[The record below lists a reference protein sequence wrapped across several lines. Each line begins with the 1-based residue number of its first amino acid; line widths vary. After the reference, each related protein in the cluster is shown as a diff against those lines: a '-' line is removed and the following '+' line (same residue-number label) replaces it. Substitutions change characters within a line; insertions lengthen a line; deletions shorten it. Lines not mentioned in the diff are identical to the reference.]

1 MFFNRDQLTPWKCYR
16 CYICRRR
23 STADIKLCV
32 WFYAITWPHK
42 TAVCSRASGPHRWH
56 IYCSKTEQRELFFGK
71 TGKCLH
77 ACRIKRTS
85 IHRLSFFFSFFTVD
99 VDKILTAGQSSA
111 IMCNMIYV
119 SRLGIVEDALRCDVN
134 LTQISVLQ
142 WHAVTESRPHLD
154 YSVFI

>member
-1 MFFNRDQLTPWKCYR
+1 MHVELR
-16 CYICRRR
+16 
-23 STADIKLCV
+23 
-32 WFYAITWPHK
+32 
-42 TAVCSRASGPHRWH
+42 
-56 IYCSKTEQRELFFGK
+56 EQVY
-71 TGKCLH
+71 TDWV
-77 ACRIKRTS
+77 
-85 IHRLSFFFSFFTVD
+85 FFFSFFTVD